1 MRIYAG
7 FIHFRVVPGNSSEG
21 PRASPGGSR
30 ESPVGRQSVPG
41 GSPGRPRGI
50 PGGPWE
56 VPRARGIP
64 KGILFGDRG
73 PFCGIPGGSQ
83 GVLGASPGGLC
94 EVPGK
99 SRGFLRDP
107 WGIPG
112 RSQGPRWGPFR
123 SLRCDFLF
131 RPQNMQQRNKS

>member
-1 MRIYAG
+1 MSIYDG
-7 FIHFRVVPGNSSEG
+7 FLDFREVPGKASEI
-21 PRASPGGSR
+21 PRASLGGSR
-30 ESPVGRQSVPG
+30 GSPGNRQSVPG
-41 GSPGRPRGI
+41 GSPGSPRGI

-56 VPRARGIP
+56 VPRAWGIP

-73 PFCGIPGGSQ
+73 PFCGIPGWSQ
-83 GVLGASPGGLC
+83 GVLGASLGGLC

-112 RSQGPRWGPFR
+112 RSQGPRWGSLR
-123 SLRCDFLF
+123 SLRRDFVF
-131 RPQNMQQRNKS
+131 RPQNMQQRHKS